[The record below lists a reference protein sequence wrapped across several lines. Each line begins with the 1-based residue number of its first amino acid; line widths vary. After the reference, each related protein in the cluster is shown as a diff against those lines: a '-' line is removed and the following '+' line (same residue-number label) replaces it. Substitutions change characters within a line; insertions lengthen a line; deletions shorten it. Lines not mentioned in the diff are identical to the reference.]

1 MLVSM
6 AVVTTSSAQ
15 VLFYDRP
22 AQYFEE
28 ALVIGNGTM
37 GGIVYGGH
45 DCDRISLNDI
55 TLWTGEPCNMNVYS
69 PDAHKTIPAI
79 REALRRG
86 DYRRADSLQRDVQ
99 GHFSQNYQPL
109 GQLAIEYLDTAEA
122 VTGYRRWLDIG
133 NATASTLY
141 YRGAYLYTT
150 DYFASHPDSGI
161 VVQMTT
167 DNPRGIHARLSLSCQ
182 LRHSRSLEDQNTL
195 VTDGYAGYASLPS
208 YYDAQEKFAYDPQ
221 RGIHFRTK
229 VLVRAGSVGNDG
241 DALAK
246 ESAKNVRADGDAIIV
261 DGARQVTLYIVNA
274 TSFNGYDRDPV
285 KQGRAY
291 RQIADARL
299 RHLSAVPYPK
309 LWHRHVNDYQSL
321 YNRVKLSLTASVLTD
336 REKPSL
342 GRSVYRDSVAVSTAR
357 SVSTTR
363 AVSTDRQLR
372 AYLDESLFNPELETL
387 YFQYG
392 RYLLI
397 SCSRTPNVPAN
408 LQGLWNESILPPWS
422 CNYTS
427 NINVEENYWP
437 AETAALPEMH
447 QSLFTFMKE
456 LQGSGELTAKAYY
469 GVDRGWCLAHNT
481 DIWAMTC
488 PVGLHTGD
496 PMWANWNMGGA
507 WLATH
512 IWEHY
517 TFSLDRDFLREY
529 YPVLRGAAEFCLAWL
544 VPLSSVCRDS
554 VATSEASLITA
565 PSTSPENS
573 FVTPDG
579 YYGRTCFGGTAD
591 IAMIRECLTDARNA
605 AIVLGGFAAESS
617 SFVVEVDAALSRLL
631 PYQIGRKGN
640 LQEWFYDW
648 EDEDPHHRHQSHLF
662 GIYPGHCL
670 DDGVNAKEAIH
681 RAAARTLEL
690 KGDQTTGWSTGWRV
704 NLYARLHD
712 ARNAYHIYRKLL
724 SYVSPDGYRGPDARR
739 GGGTYPNLL
748 DAHSPFQI
756 DGNFGGCAGVVEM
769 LMQSEYSVKRGTR
782 NEEGGTRRE
791 EISIELLPA
800 LPDNWRDGSVS
811 GIRARGA
818 ITVDMT
824 WRNHRVTA
832 LTLTAQRPCQVQLLV
847 NGEQH
852 LVKLKKGANRLRV
865 D

>member
-1 MLVSM
+1 MTVAM
-6 AVVTTSSAQ
+6 TASSQ
-15 VLFYDRP
+15 VLHYDRP

-37 GGIVYGGH
+37 GGIVYGGP

-55 TLWTGEPCNMNVYS
+55 TLWTGEPCNMKVYS
-69 PDAHKTIPAI
+69 PEAHKTIPAI
-79 REALRRG
+79 RQALSRG

-109 GQLAIEYLDTAEA
+109 GQLSIEYLDTAEA
-122 VTGYRRWLDIG
+122 VTGYRRWLDIS
-133 NATASTLY
+133 NATAGTLY
-141 YRGAYLYTT
+141 YRGTSLYTT
-150 DYFASHPDSGI
+150 DYFATHPDSGI
-161 VVQMTT
+161 VVQITT
-167 DNPRGIHARLSLSCQ
+167 DNPRGIHARFSLSCQ
-182 LRHSRSLEDQNTL
+182 LRHSCSTENRNTL

-208 YYDAQEKFAYDPQ
+208 YYEAKEKFAYDPQ

-229 VLVRAGSVGNDG
+229 VLVRAGSVGTTG
-241 DALAK
+241 DVLAG
-246 ESAKNVRADGDAIIV
+246 ESARYVRAEGDAIIV

-291 RQIADARL
+291 RQLADARL
-299 RHLSAVPYPK
+299 RHLSAIPYPK
-309 LWHRHVNDYQSL
+309 LWYRHVNDYQSL
-321 YNRVKLSLTASVLTD
+321 YNRVKLSLTASSNSSSPIG
-336 REKPSL
+336 EA
-342 GRSVYRDSVAVSTAR
+342 GEG
-357 SVSTTR
+357 SVSIGE
-363 AVSTDRQLR
+363 AGEHSVPTDVQLR
-372 AYLDESLFNPELETL
+372 DYLDENRFNPALEAL

-408 LQGLWNESILPPWS
+408 LQGLWNESVLPPWS

-427 NINVEENYWP
+427 NINVQENYWP

-447 QSLFTFMKE
+447 HSLFTFMKE

-469 GVDRGWCLAHNT
+469 GVSRGWCLAHNT

-507 WLATH
+507 WLSTH

-517 TFSLDRDFLREY
+517 TFSLDRAFLREY
-529 YPVLRGAAEFCLAWL
+529 YPVLKGAAEFCLGWL
-544 VPLSSVCRDS
+544 ISTKDMGVDGQ
-554 VATSEASLITA
+554 EYLITA
-565 PSTSPENS
+565 PATSPENS
-573 FVTPDG
+573 FVTSDG
-579 YYGRTCFGGTAD
+579 YHGRTCYGGFAD
-591 IAMIRECLTDARNA
+591 LAMIRECLFDAAQA
-605 AIVLGGFAAESS
+605 AEVLGVDHAFM
-617 SFVVEVDAALSRLL
+617 VEARIALARLQ
-631 PYQIGRKGN
+631 PYKIGKKGN

-648 EDEDPHHRHQSHLF
+648 DDEDPHHRHQSHLF
-662 GIYPGHCL
+662 GVYPGHRL
-670 DDGVNAKEAIH
+670 DDGVNSRETIH
-681 RAAARTLEL
+681 RAASRTLEL

-724 SYVSPDGYRGPDARR
+724 SYVSPDGYRGSDARR

-756 DGNFGGCAGVVEM
+756 DGNFGGCAGVIEM
-769 LMQSEYSVKRGTR
+769 LMQSEYLIPDESPSRLPIT
-782 NEEGGTRRE
+782 
-791 EISIELLPA
+791 SIELLPA

-811 GIRARGA
+811 GIRARGG

-824 WRNHRVTA
+824 WRARRVTQ
-832 LTLTAQRPCQVQLLV
+832 LTLTARQSCQVTLLV
-847 NGEQH
+847 NGQQRK
-852 LVKLKKGANRLRV
+852 VKLKKGVNRIS
-865 D
+865 